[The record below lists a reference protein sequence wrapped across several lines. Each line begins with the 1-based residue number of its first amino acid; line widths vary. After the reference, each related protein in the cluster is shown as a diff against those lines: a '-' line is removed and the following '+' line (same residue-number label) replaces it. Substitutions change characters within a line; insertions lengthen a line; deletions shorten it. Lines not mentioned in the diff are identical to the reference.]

1 MGRPFWDFSLSL
13 LLFLPIL
20 FFLPYILLLFMKNL
34 KGQKTERRAS
44 NTDDRKS
51 LLPGS
56 HRRFS
61 KTGRTGTTIVLS
73 EPGQQWT
80 HEASENSRRKTQA
93 YGVNDQ
99 WRQSLNF
106 QKLLQGTDCK
116 HLQLQFW
123 GSQVQNEH
131 QHFEEHTPVKVLLW
145 KLPIKPGLR

>member
-1 MGRPFWDFSLSL
+1 MGRPFWDISLSLSFSFSLSSSL
-13 LLFLPIL
+13 
-20 FFLPYILLLFMKNL
+20 NL
-34 KGQKTERRAS
+34 HFTSLHKKTWRVKDWTSSKQHRRQ
-44 NTDDRKS
+44 KS

-56 HRRFS
+56 HQRFS

-80 HEASENSRRKTQA
+80 REASEIAVKKTQA

-131 QHFEEHTPVKVLLW
+131 QHFEEHTPEKVSLW
-145 KLPIKPGLR
+145 KLPIKPRLR